1 MRKSRRARRGA
12 RAVCGVAAGLAIAG
26 CGDSTT
32 PAPPLVVP
40 AFVVVGD
47 TAGSAQLYRIEGGV
61 ITRLSTTAGNDVD
74 PRSAAGR
81 IVFSTDRD
89 ANYEVYIEDINA
101 TVSRRVTN
109 SGGQDDHPA
118 LSPDGLTIAF
128 VSNRSGTPR
137 LWTIPAPALDATTF
151 DTPTALATG
160 SDSAIPEGA
169 PAWSPDGSMLA
180 FSSTRSGT
188 SQIFTIAAAGGTAVQ
203 LTNEVGG
210 AFDPAWSA
218 DGQTIVY
225 TSATGTLY
233 LRKVK
238 LTTHAT
244 SDFAT
249 DSLDLDGVACD
260 ANVCI
265 AAEDP
270 SGARG
275 SILAFPA
282 KGGRGEVVIARTRN
296 EREPAILV
304 P

>member
-1 MRKSRRARRGA
+1 MRRDSRGRGRVRAI
-12 RAVCGVAAGLAIAG
+12 RALATGVVIAG
-26 CGDSTT
+26 CSDAT
-32 PAPPLVVP
+32 AAKPLVVP

-47 TAGSAQLYRIEGGV
+47 TAGTAQLYRVEGGLV
-61 ITRLSTTAGNDVD
+61 TKLSTTAGNDVD
-74 PRSAAGR
+74 PMSAAGR

-89 ANYEVYIEDINA
+89 ANYEVYIEDIGA

-109 SGGQDDHPA
+109 SGGQDDRPA
-118 LSPDGLTIAF
+118 LSPNGSTIVF

-137 LWTIPAPALDATTF
+137 LWSVPAPALDATTF
-151 DTPTALATG
+151 DAPTALSTG
-160 SDSAIPEGA
+160 SNTAVPEGA
-169 PAWSPDGSMLA
+169 PAWSPDGTRLA
-180 FSSTRSGT
+180 FSSDRTGT
-188 SQIFTIAAAGGTAVQ
+188 SQIFTMDAAGGEAAQV
-203 LTNEVGG
+203 TNDVAG

-218 DGQTIVY
+218 DGTTIVF
-225 TSATGTLY
+225 TSAAGTLH
-233 LRKVK
+233 LRQVK
-238 LTTHAT
+238 LSSGSS

-249 DSLDLDGVACD
+249 DSLDLAQASCD

-270 SGARG
+270 TGTRG

-282 KGGRGEVVIARTRN
+282 KGGKGEAIVARTRN

>member
-1 MRKSRRARRGA
+1 MIRGI
-12 RAVCGVAAGLAIAG
+12 AVGVAIAG
-26 CGDSTT
+26 CSDATS
-32 PAPPLVVP
+32 AKPLVVP

-47 TAGSAQLYRIEGGV
+47 TAGTAQLYRVENGV
-61 ITRLSTTAGNDVD
+61 IARLSTTAGNDVD
-74 PRSAAGR
+74 PMSAASR

-118 LSPDGLTIAF
+118 LRIIF

-137 LWTIPAPALDATTF
+137 LWSIPAPALDAVAF
-151 DTPTALATG
+151 DAPTAVATG

-169 PAWSPDGSMLA
+169 PAWSPDGTKLA

-188 SQIFTIAAAGGTAVQ
+188 SQIFTIDAAGGTAAQV
-203 LTNEVGG
+203 TNEVGG
-210 AFDPAWSA
+210 AFNPAWSA
-218 DGQTIVY
+218 DAATIVY
-225 TSATGTLY
+225 TSATGALH

-238 LTTHAT
+238 LSTGAA
-244 SDFAT
+244 SDFAS
-249 DSLDLDGVACD
+249 DSLDLANATCD

-265 AAEDP
+265 AGEDP

-275 SILAFPA
+275 SILAFPP
-282 KGGRGEVVIARTRN
+282 KGGAGEAVIARTRN

>member
-1 MRKSRRARRGA
+1 MY
-12 RAVCGVAAGLAIAG
+12 GVAAGIAIAG

-32 PAPPLVVP
+32 PSPPLVVP
-40 AFVVVGD
+40 SFVVVGD
-47 TAGSAQLYRIEGGV
+47 TAGSAQLYRVDGGV
-61 ITRLSTTAGNDVD
+61 VSRLSTTAGNDVD

-109 SGGQDDHPA
+109 SVAQDDHPA
-118 LSPDGLTIAF
+118 LSPNGSTIVF

-137 LWTIPAPALDATTF
+137 LWTIPAPALDATVF
-151 DTPTALATG
+151 DAPTALATG
-160 SDSAIPEGA
+160 SDSAVPEGA
-169 PAWSPDGSMLA
+169 PVFNPDGTSLA
-180 FSSTRSGT
+180 FNSTRGGT
-188 SQIFTIAAAGGTAVQ
+188 SQIYTMAAAGGTAVQ
-203 LTNEVGG
+203 VTNEVGG

-218 DGQTIVY
+218 DGQTIVF
-225 TSATGTLY
+225 TSATGMLH

-238 LTTHAT
+238 LSTSVS

-249 DSLDLDGVACD
+249 DSLDLAGAACNAD
-260 ANVCI
+260 VCV

-270 SGARG
+270 SGTRG

-282 KGGRGEVVIARTRN
+282 KGGVGEVVIARTRN
-296 EREPAILV
+296 EREPAILA

>member
-1 MRKSRRARRGA
+1 MTIPKKPGRRARA
-12 RAVCGVAAGLAIAG
+12 LCGVAAGLAIAG
-26 CGDSTT
+26 CGDSTS
-32 PAPPLVVP
+32 AKPLVVP

-47 TAGSAQLYRIEGGV
+47 TAGTAQLYRVEGGV

-74 PRSAAGR
+74 PKSAAGR

-89 ANYEVYIEDINA
+89 ANYEVYIDITA

-109 SGGQDDHPA
+109 TVAQDDHPA
-118 LSPDGLTIAF
+118 LSPDGATIVF

-137 LWTIPAPALDATTF
+137 LWTVPAPALDATTF
-151 DTPTALATG
+151 DAPTALVTG
-160 SDSAIPEGA
+160 SDTAIPEGL
-169 PAWSPDGSMLA
+169 PAWSPDGTTLA
-180 FSSTRSGT
+180 FNSTRGGT
-188 SQIFTIAAAGGTAVQ
+188 SQIYTMAAAGGTAVQ
-203 LTNEVGG
+203 VTNEVGG

-218 DGQTIVY
+218 DGATIVY
-225 TSATGTLY
+225 TSATGTLH
-233 LRKVK
+233 LRQVK
-238 LTTHAT
+238 LSTSTA

-249 DSLDLDGVACD
+249 DSLDLAAATCD
-260 ANVCI
+260 ANVCV

-270 SGARG
+270 SGTRG
-275 SILAFPA
+275 SILAFPP